1 MARPQG
7 RNVMTLNKT
16 FSGERTGP
24 NSGKLVN
31 ERWQNKEGGARV
43 YFPPPLVFLISIAL
57 GVVLQRAVRPLTIPV
72 GRTLSIAAGIVL
84 IAVAVCLFVSALVLF
99 RRTGQHPRPWK
110 PTPELIPNGPYRFS
124 RNPMYVAMTLFVLGL
139 GIALNNLWVSMFAP
153 VSLLAV
159 HFIAVLP
166 EERYLVGKFGE
177 GYRGYIA
184 RVRRYL

>member
-1 MARPQG
+1 
-7 RNVMTLNKT
+7 MTLNKT
-16 FSGERTGP
+16 LSGAGTGP
-24 NSGKLVN
+24 NPGTPIN
-31 ERWQNKEGGARV
+31 EHWQNKQGGARV
-43 YFPPPLVFLISIAL
+43 YFPPPLVFLIFIAL
-57 GVVLQRAVRPLTIPV
+57 GIVLQRAVRPLTIPV
-72 GRTLSIAAGIVL
+72 GRTFSITGGIVL
-84 IAVAVCLFVSALVLF
+84 IAAAVCLFLSALVLF

-177 GYRGYIA
+177 GYRGYMT

>member
-1 MARPQG
+1 
-7 RNVMTLNKT
+7 MTSNQT
-16 FSGERTGP
+16 FSGDGTGP
-24 NSGKLVN
+24 HLEK
-31 ERWQNKEGGARV
+31 RAKHWQNKEGGARV
-43 YFPPPLVFLISIAL
+43 RFPPPLVFLICVLL
-57 GVVLQRAVRPLTIPV
+57 GVALQRTFRPLTILV
-72 GRTLSIAAGIVL
+72 GRPVRVAAGIVL
-84 IAVAVCLFVSALVLF
+84 IAAAICLMASALVLF

-139 GIALNNLWVSMFAP
+139 GIALNDLWVSLSAP

-166 EERYLVGKFGE
+166 EERYLAEKFGE
-177 GYRGYIA
+177 SYRSYVA

>member
-16 FSGERTGP
+16 FSGEGTGP

-57 GVVLQRAVRPLTIPV
+57 GVVLQHAVRPLTIPV
-72 GRTLSIAAGIVL
+72 GRTLSITGGIVL

-139 GIALNNLWVSMFAP
+139 GIALNNLWVSIFAP

-166 EERYLVGKFGE
+166 EERYLVGEFGE

>member
-1 MARPQG
+1 
-7 RNVMTLNKT
+7 MTLNKT
-16 FSGERTGP
+16 FSGEGTGP

-57 GVVLQRAVRPLTIPV
+57 GVVLQHAVRPLTIPV
-72 GRTLSIAAGIVL
+72 GRTLSITGGIVL

-139 GIALNNLWVSMFAP
+139 GIVLNNLWISICAP

-166 EERYLVGKFGE
+166 EERYLVGEFGE

>member
-16 FSGERTGP
+16 FSGEGTGP
-24 NSGKLVN
+24 HSGKLVD

-72 GRTLSIAAGIVL
+72 GRTLSITGGIVL

-139 GIALNNLWVSMFAP
+139 GIALNNLWVSLFAP
-153 VSLLAV
+153 VALLAV